1 MRGDQLEEGKCYRLV
16 EGCTSSSL
24 YAGTVLYVQSIC
36 ESLHEGYNGNI
47 RICHAVPL
55 YCPRDFYAASHN
67 NWWLYQDDTYE
78 EVSDEEATAARLA
91 Q

>member
-36 ESLHEGYNGNI
+36 ESLHEGYNGHI
-47 RICHAVPL
+47 RILPL
-55 YCPRDFYAASHN
+55 YCPIDFYTASGN

-78 EVSDEEATAARLA
+78 ELTDEEATAYRLTA
-91 Q
+91 